1 MFLFCVYTFAFTHTN
16 DCLLCYRLLGKMMPT
31 GNHLPETRR
40 KARQVVTGLGMDYDR
55 IHACVNDCV
64 LFRNEHARLD
74 VCPKCGEPR
83 YKEGMQGTTIP
94 CKVLR
99 HFSLIPRIQHMFGL
113 GEQASFLRGI
123 QQVGPMMGL

>member
-1 MFLFCVYTFAFTHTN
+1 
-16 DCLLCYRLLGKMMPT
+16 MPT

-64 LFRNEHARLD
+64 LFRNEHAGLD
-74 VCPKCGEPR
+74 VCPECGEPR

-94 CKVLR
+94 RRKVLR
-99 HFSLIPRIQHMFGL
+99 HFPLNPRIQHMFR
-113 GEQASFLRGI
+113 SRGTSELLTWHSTSRSNDG
-123 QQVGPMMGL
+123 VM